1 MRQYPTDSPEASA
14 RIVALALL
22 ADGAIDLSEI
32 ESLQQHRVINKLGLD
47 TSLFDRVVREFCE
60 DMLSFAHLNASG
72 RHELDVA
79 SIDALLNEIRDP
91 EKQSALLSAMFN
103 IVNAENSI
111 QAGEGVLIS
120 EALKVW
126 HPESRSAS
134 VVAPAANASKPTVAV
149 RRYGNPGL
157 TAVPSQS
164 QSLRIQ

>member
-32 ESLQQHRVINKLGLD
+32 ESLQRHRIISRLGLE
-47 TSLFDRVVREFCE
+47 TSVFDRVVREFCE

-79 SIDALLNEIRDP
+79 SIDALLDEIRDP
-91 EKQSALLSAMFN
+91 EKQSTLLSALFTL
-103 IVNAENSI
+103 VNAENTI
-111 QAGEGVLIS
+111 QAGEGVLIT

-126 HPESRSAS
+126 HPESQPSAS
-134 VVAPAANASKPTVAV
+134 GATVSTRNPAAQPYVIPSRN
-149 RRYGNPGL
+149 
-157 TAVPSQS
+157 TAPRSS
-164 QSLRIQ
+164 QSLQLQ